1 MRRREMKLLDEFQPL
16 ESDSPLSSSSSNKK
30 KTSKK
35 KKSTR
40 TQSEEEDYSP
50 TTAPPNNNDD
60 DNNQRFT
67 NETHNDG
74 DDLVIE
80 HKNTKKN
87 STKTKTHTSKLNR
100 NNMNSNHNRSFS
112 SSSTGSNHS
121 SSAEPIVSFGYG
133 KHKRTQSSNIVAES
147 PIPGG
152 GYQSSSLYDS
162 SPSTPTT
169 TTTFKSQSNNTKS
182 SHHAPSSS
190 SFDKYQGFGSKDL
203 PKTKSVPALAHSSSR
218 NNEESD
224 DPHIGTMKDNYYE
237 IARKRQNEES
247 GPYILQ
253 IIADML
259 KYIYTAVTETAVAG
273 STKISSAVSGIG
285 TRRNSD
291 AKAGG
296 EFPQAEI
303 YLEPEKK
310 IILDKFKQYC
320 SKKFDIQNE
329 KHQKLLFA
337 LYKACT
343 QKKTTLT
350 EGEHYKFLG
359 FQNTKPE
366 TDFRGAG
373 ILGLQNLLYFS
384 KHYKKRFK
392 TYFTKC
398 TAKMEVTEDGTF
410 TSYPF
415 VIAGLNVTM
424 MLLSFLGI
432 GFQANKVHNV
442 TAKKN
447 FIELLAT
454 EKGKPAIE
462 EDDDDE
468 DEDEGASSSS
478 TPQTTVEGTLL
489 SFDDIP
495 TIQPQQPPKK
505 SLNILTDDI
514 SPLVWDN
521 SALPSWD
528 ASPNI
533 KSNSSSNPSSSSSQ
547 HQAKKPSN
555 ANTMNDTS
563 SSSSGKKN
571 PTSLQVSIP
580 SKQKQVAKKVKS
592 KPKKQYEF
600 NLDLFHEMYVVGFT
614 CLHREWYK
622 TKATY
627 FDFNRV
633 LANARKHVEDLLE
646 LKFNTYGDVK
656 EFNQSIKH

>member
-1 MRRREMKLLDEFQPL
+1 MRRRDMNSLLDEFQPL
-16 ESDSPLSSSSSNKK
+16 SDSPSSSSPNKK
-30 KTSKK
+30 KISKQK
-35 KKSTR
+35 KKSFT
-40 TQSEEEDYSP
+40 EDEDYSP
-50 TTAPPNNNDD
+50 TTAPPNNDDDENHDD
-60 DNNQRFT
+60 DNI
-67 NETHNDG
+67 
-74 DDLVIE
+74 VIE

-87 STKTKTHTSKLNR
+87 SSTTNSKTKTHASKLNQA
-100 NNMNSNHNRSFS
+100 SNHNRSFS

-121 SSAEPIVSFGYG
+121 ASSTEPTVSFGYG
-133 KHKRTQSSNIVAES
+133 KHKRTQSSTIAES
-147 PIPGG
+147 SPGA
-152 GYQSSSLYDS
+152 GYQSSSSQYD

-169 TTTFKSQSNNTKS
+169 TVKSQSNKS
-182 SHHAPSSS
+182 SATL
-190 SFDKYQGFGSKDL
+190 DKYQGFGSKDL
-203 PKTKSVPALAHSSSR
+203 TKTKSVPSLSNSSSYSR
-218 NNEESD
+218 NDEESN
-224 DPHIGTMKDNYYE
+224 DPHIGTMKDNYYA

-273 STKISSAVSGIG
+273 STRISSAVNGIA

-291 AKAGG
+291 ARAGG

-310 IILDKFKQYC
+310 QILEKFKQYC
-320 SKKFDIQNE
+320 SKKFDVENE

-373 ILGLQNLLYFS
+373 ILGLQNLLYFA

-398 TAKMEVTEDGTF
+398 TAKMEVTDDGTF

-447 FIELLAT
+447 FIELLVT

-462 EDDDDE
+462 EDEDDE
-468 DEDEGASSSS
+468 DDEETSSS
-478 TPQTTVEGTLL
+478 TPTPQATVEGTLL

-495 TIQPQQPPKK
+495 TTQQPPPKK

-528 ASPNI
+528 ESA
-533 KSNSSSNPSSSSSQ
+533 KSNTSTNPSSSSS
-547 HQAKKPSN
+547 HQPKKTSN
-555 ANTMNDTS
+555 IDS
-563 SSSSGKKN
+563 SINSSKKN
-571 PTSLQVSIP
+571 PTLQVSIP
-580 SKQKQVAKKVKS
+580 SKQKSTAAKKVKS

-600 NLDLFHEMYVVGFT
+600 NLDLFNEMYVVGFT

-646 LKFNTYGDVK
+646 LKFNTFGDVK
-656 EFNQSIKH
+656 EFNQSLKN